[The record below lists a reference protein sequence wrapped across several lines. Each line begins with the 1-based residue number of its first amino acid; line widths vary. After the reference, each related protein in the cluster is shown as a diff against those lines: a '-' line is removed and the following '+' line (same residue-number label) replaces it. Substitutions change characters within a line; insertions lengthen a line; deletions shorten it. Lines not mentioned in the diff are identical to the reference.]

1 MKEFLEKIKKF
12 MSTKAFMIGASF
24 ALFSYLGGEP
34 GVNVDLGD
42 GLSGSRSKIKDLPK
56 TEECPINGGKF
67 TKIEKGIWETRRPLA
82 AMIENHVDSRPA
94 SGISKADVVYEAV
107 AEGGITRF
115 LAIFYCG
122 VAASEVKIAPVRSA
136 RIYFVNW

>member
-24 ALFSYLGGEP
+24 LGLYLLSTGVSLALFSYLGGEP

-42 GLSGSRSKIKDLPK
+42 GLSGSRSKIKNLNYTK
-56 TEECPINGGKF
+56 FKKGCGK
-67 TKIEKGIWETRRPLA
+67 TRRPFAL
-82 AMIENHVDSRPA
+82 IIKNHADSRPA

-115 LAIFYCG
+115 
-122 VAASEVKIAPVRSA
+122 
-136 RIYFVNW
+136 